1 MDITIRNLFGW
12 SVANLLILSG
22 FVRRRIKKTLNNQCI
37 VVLYFH
43 KPSAKEFESCIRWL
57 KKNKFN
63 FLSASDLDKI
73 SQKEIPFPR
82 GSVILTVDDGWKSN
96 EANVVEI
103 ANKHKVPVTIFIST
117 EPVEEGA
124 YWWSYLLKARQQ
136 GLIYSPV
143 KSLKKLANDD
153 RLSKVNEIKELI
165 SLQREAMSVEQV
177 KNTSVSPYVTI
188 GGHTHTHPILINCDD
203 QHVYHELK
211 ISRQKLESWIGK
223 EVPYFAY
230 PNGDYGQREIE
241 ILRKLNYRWAFTD
254 QPSYLTPDFLNNNLV
269 LPRFGFLEGAS
280 FAENICRIVGVWKPI
295 MQKFNPLL
303 FLKRFR

>member
-12 SVANLLILSG
+12 SVANLLILTG
-22 FVRRRIKKTLNNQCI
+22 FVRQRIKKNLNNQCI

-43 KPSAKEFESCIRWL
+43 KPSEKEFESCIRWL

-63 FLSASDLDKI
+63 FLSVSDLDKI

-82 GSVILTVDDGWKSN
+82 GSVLLTVDDGWKSN

-103 ANKHKVPVTIFIST
+103 ANKHRVPVTIFIST

-124 YWWSYLLKARQQ
+124 YWWSYLLKARQE
-136 GLIYSPV
+136 GLNYSPV
-143 KSLKKLANDD
+143 KSLKKLANED
-153 RLSKVNEIKELI
+153 RLSKVNEIKERI

-177 KNTSVSPYVTI
+177 KSTSVSPYVTI

-203 QHVYHELK
+203 QQVYHELK
-211 ISRQKLESWIGK
+211 VSRQKLEAWIGK

-230 PNGDYGQREIE
+230 PNGDFGQREIE
-241 ILRKLNYRWAFTD
+241 LLKKLNYRWAFTD
-254 QPSYLTPDFLNNNLV
+254 QPSYLTPDFLNKNFV

-280 FAENICRIVGVWKPI
+280 FAENICRIVGVWKPL
-295 MQKFNPLL
+295 MQKLRPLL
-303 FLKRFR
+303 FLKRVR